1 MVKLKPV
8 EYEVTITV
16 KSPLA
21 ITTGESYYLTD
32 YALKDGCLF
41 VLDSNA
47 FAEYLSRKG
56 KLYTF
61 INLLTSNVQN
71 LEKVR
76 TFIDET
82 FDLGFESLKSNSLK
96 IECDPKAWENLITG
110 ERKREIRK
118 IFRNQ
123 FDAEKKP
130 YIPGSTI
137 KGAIRNALET
147 KLLLNA
153 LKEIDKETLPFLF
166 EELNKFL
173 RERKKSEEILNRLED
188 MCVTI
193 RELLQAEAKV
203 ECIKKTAEKSK
214 KEIDDKKIIKIF
226 DSLVERAL
234 QKDFRQKITE
244 IFKKHSKKPPPTAK
258 DLMRFIKVSD
268 FQMEKGEVRIG
279 HPENSK
285 MGDDVKIFTEYV
297 APGAKFKGSITI
309 YKGAENLF
317 ESLELNL
324 TIELIVEALKTFASK
339 TYSLERNKKLIPQ
352 NWKLKVPPD
361 YKNSPNKSLLK
372 LGFHAGA
379 LSKTVGEEHLRAILI
394 RKKGRKVKYE
404 NYPSST
410 WLLNGKPMGW
420 CLLEVRKRENAN

>member
-1 MVKLKPV
+1 MVKLRPV

-21 ITTGESYYLTD
+21 VTTGESYYLTD

-41 VLDSNA
+41 ILDSNT
-47 FAEYLSRKG
+47 FAEYLSQKG

-61 INLLTSNVQN
+61 INLLTSNAQN
-71 LEKVR
+71 LEKIR

-82 FDLGFESLKSNSLK
+82 FDLGFESLKGNSLK
-96 IECDPKAWENLITG
+96 IECDPEAWKKLTKG
-110 ERKREIRK
+110 KGRGEIRK

-147 KLLLNA
+147 KFLLDA
-153 LKEIDKETLPFLF
+153 LSKVDRETLPFLF

-173 RERKKSEEILNRLED
+173 RERKKGKSEEILNQLEN
-188 MCVTI
+188 MCITI
-193 RELLQAEAKV
+193 KELLKAENKAR
-203 ECIKKTAEKSK
+203 CIKEIIQKSK
-214 KEIDDKKIIKIF
+214 KEINDKKILKIF
-226 DSLVERAL
+226 DLLVELAL
-234 QKDFRQKITE
+234 QRDFKQEITE
-244 IFKKHSKKPPPTAK
+244 IFKKYSKKTSPTAG

-268 FQMEKGEVRIG
+268 FQMKKGEVRIG

-285 MGDDVKIFTEYV
+285 MNKNVNIFTEYV
-297 APGAKFKGSITI
+297 IPGAKFKGSMTI
-309 YKGAENLF
+309 YKGVENLF
-317 ESLELNL
+317 ESLKPNL
-324 TIELIVEALKTFASK
+324 TIELIVEALKTFASR
-339 TYSLERNKKLIPQ
+339 TYSLEWNRKLIPRS
-352 NWKLKVPPD
+352 WKLKVPSD
-361 YKNSPNKSLLK
+361 YRNFPYKSLLK

-379 LSKTVGEEHLRAILI
+379 LSKTIGEEHLRAIYILQK
-394 RKKGRKVKYE
+394 RRYR
-404 NYPSST
+404 NFPSST

-420 CLLEVRKRENAN
+420 CLLEVKKL